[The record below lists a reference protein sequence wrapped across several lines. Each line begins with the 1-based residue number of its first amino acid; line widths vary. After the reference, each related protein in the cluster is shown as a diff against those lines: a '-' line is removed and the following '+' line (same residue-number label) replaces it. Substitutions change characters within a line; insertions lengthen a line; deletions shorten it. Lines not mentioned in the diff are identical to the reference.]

1 MSTPR
6 ATRSR
11 TATPLS
17 VRTRSTPQA
26 TAPPSHHKTSDELA
40 LEEAASLLHTP
51 TTSRLR
57 SAGSV
62 EALDGGS
69 ARALRHRRLNE
80 VRHEGEVR
88 ERSKSPQADE
98 RRRSEA
104 PSTAEPE
111 EVPEKEDGEQ
121 TEEHELEQET
131 SDTADGDEASMELP
145 GTSVMSDASESVAGN
160 DDEQEKNGDEPVS
173 AALSTGRIFS
183 QPRQGIEFGEAA
195 SESGSETA
203 SAGGDSSSESES
215 DSESEPDSSEE
226 SDSESE
232 SDDDDQ
238 MERLLQAARD
248 AAAAKAVKENNQ
260 GEESGEADGEI
271 VLQFDKDQFEK
282 KEAPIP
288 DLAITNVP
296 KTHLSFTKEG
306 QAKATIPVPSVA
318 SSSAGPSKRGSALQK
333 PAQELDDRPYERP
346 MSKKEKAQQ
355 PRKATA
361 SELWSRIPAPRADI
375 LPQMKRDY
383 QALSLANSLD
393 PKRFMKGGSKNDKPP
408 ESFAIGTMLETS
420 RRVRDTTLTK
430 EHKYRPGQVVQNI
443 IRDDDMGS
451 YAKRKYGD
459 LQSSRMENGRGKGW
473 QKRTKW

>member
-26 TAPPSHHKTSDELA
+26 SAPPSHHHKTADELA

-51 TTSRLR
+51 TTARLR
-57 SAGSV
+57 STGSDEV
-62 EALDGGS
+62 LDGGS

-80 VRHEGEVR
+80 VRHEGDAVR
-88 ERSKSPQADE
+88 ERSKSPQRDE
-98 RRRSEA
+98 RRHSEA
-104 PSTAEPE
+104 PSTAET
-111 EVPEKEDGEQ
+111 EVRENDGEEKDKQ
-121 TEEHELEQET
+121 ATTQQG
-131 SDTADGDEASMELP
+131 SDTGDEDDEEASMELP
-145 GTSVMSDASESVAGN
+145 GMSGISEATASVAG
-160 DDEQEKNGDEPVS
+160 DEEEQEDDEPVS

-183 QPRQGIEFGEAA
+183 QPRQEVEFGEAMSA
-195 SESGSETA
+195 SGSETA
-203 SAGGDSSSESES
+203 SAGSSSSEAASDSDSES
-215 DSESEPDSSEE
+215 DSSEDSE
-226 SDSESE
+226 SESE

-248 AAAAKAVKENNQ
+248 AAATKAASGNKQ
-260 GEESGEADGEI
+260 GEDRAEADGEV

-288 DLAITNVP
+288 DLSIANLP

-318 SSSAGPSKRGSALQK
+318 SSSAGPSKRGPTSNK
-333 PAQELDDRPYERP
+333 SQELDDRPYEP
-346 MSKKEKAQQ
+346 QLSKKEKALQ
-355 PRKATA
+355 PRKATT

-393 PKRFMKGGSKNDKPP
+393 PKRFMKGGSKNDKAP

-443 IRDDDMGS
+443 IRDNDMEG